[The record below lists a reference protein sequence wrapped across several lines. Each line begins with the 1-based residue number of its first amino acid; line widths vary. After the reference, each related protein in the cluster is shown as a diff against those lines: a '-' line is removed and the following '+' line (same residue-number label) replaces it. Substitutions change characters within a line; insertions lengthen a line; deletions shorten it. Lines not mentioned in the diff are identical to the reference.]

1 MPRVA
6 VRSFIA
12 AAFAA
17 SMLPLAAPAQ
27 QQGAAPANCVKRSL
41 LLERLAQKFHEQ
53 PVAGGLTD
61 NGLLLEVYASRNGET
76 WTIAMTMPN
85 GTTCLVASGQEWQ
98 LRPLLSD
105 YGPPA

>member
-6 VRSFIA
+6 VRSLIA
-12 AAFAA
+12 AALAA
-17 SMLPLAAPAQ
+17 SMLPLPASAQ
-27 QQGAAPANCVKRSL
+27 QGVPAANCVKRSQ
-41 LLERLAQKFHEQ
+41 LLERLAQKVHEQ

-76 WTIAMTMPN
+76 WTLAMTLPN

-98 LRPLLSD
+98 LRPLLTE